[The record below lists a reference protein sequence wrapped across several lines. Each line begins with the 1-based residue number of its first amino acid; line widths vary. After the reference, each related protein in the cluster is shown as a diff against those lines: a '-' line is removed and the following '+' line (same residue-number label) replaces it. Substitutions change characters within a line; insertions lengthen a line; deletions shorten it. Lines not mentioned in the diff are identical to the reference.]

1 MAHFAR
7 FDSLVEFDAR
17 SRPLKLAIFNYD
29 FVINDK
35 VTNSGLEHR
44 QVRKIDGEWK
54 TLSVT
59 WTIN

>member
-1 MAHFAR
+1 MSHSAR

-17 SRPLKLAIFNYD
+17 SLPLGLATSNYD

-35 VTNSGLEHR
+35 VINSGLEHR

-54 TLSVT
+54 MLSVT

>member
-1 MAHFAR
+1 VSHFAR

-17 SRPLKLAIFNYD
+17 SRPLGLAIFNYD
-29 FVINDK
+29 FVIHDK

-44 QVRKIDGEWK
+44 HVRKIDVEWK

-59 WTIN
+59 WTIY